1 MPTLAILDLGSN
13 SVRMMVNRINADGS
27 YEVLDRRQEMVR
39 MSAGMG
45 EAAAGALLLWRARR
59 DAVR

>member
-39 MSAGMG
+39 M
-45 EAAAGALLLWRARR
+45 
-59 DAVR
+59 